1 MSALCI
7 GLMSGTSMDSVDAA
21 LCRIA
26 DGCVSAV
33 SAAFQQQYPDSLRQ
47 RLLELQ
53 RNPQT
58 LLTLSEFAALD
69 HAVAESFA
77 LAATGVM
84 AAANQTAESICV
96 IGSHGQTVF
105 HDPTGVIN
113 SLQLGDPNWIAAR
126 CKVSVVADFRRA
138 DIALGGQ
145 GAPLVPAYHA
155 ACFAHL
161 APCSVLNIGGIAN
174 LTLLNGG
181 ESVRGFDTGPGNGL
195 MDEWISRKRSLGY
208 DESGAWAASGRV
220 IPELL
225 RACMDEP
232 FFAQEPPK
240 STGRDLFNLAWL
252 ERRYPDL
259 AAHAAEDVQS
269 SLCELTARS
278 VAAQLRRNASTH
290 RLLLVCGG
298 GARNTELMSRLQA
311 ALPELRVESTDAH
324 GIDSATVEA
333 AAFAWLAWRRKEGLT
348 GSIAGVTGT
357 SRAARLGGL
366 FQP

>member
-26 DGCVSAV
+26 EGRVEAV
-33 SAAFQQQYPDSLRQ
+33 LATFQQQYPPPLRQ

-53 RNPQT
+53 RNPET
-58 LLTLSEFAALD
+58 LLSLRELAMLD
-69 HAVAESFA
+69 HAVADSFA
-77 LAATGVM
+77 LAAIGVM
-84 AAANQTAESICV
+84 TAGSQTAQSIDV

-105 HDPTGVIN
+105 HDPSGAIN
-113 SLQLGDPNWIAAR
+113 SLQLGDPNWLAAR
-126 CKVSVVADFRRA
+126 CGAPVVADFRRA

-174 LTLLNGG
+174 LTLLNSGG
-181 ESVRGFDTGPGNGL
+181 SVRGFDTGPGNGL
-195 MDEWISRKRSLGY
+195 MDEWINRKRSLGY
-208 DESGAWAASGRV
+208 DQSGEWAASGRV
-220 IPELL
+220 VPALL
-225 RACMDEP
+225 KACLDEP
-232 FFAQEPPK
+232 FLAQAPPK
-240 STGRDLFNLAWL
+240 STGRDHFNLAWL
-252 ERRYPDL
+252 ERRYPNL
-259 AAHAAEDVQS
+259 AAEAPEDVQS
-269 SLCELTARS
+269 SLCEFTARS
-278 VAAQLRRNASTH
+278 IAAQLLTNAPTH

-298 GARNTELMSRLQA
+298 GARNTELMSRLKT
-311 ALPELRVESTDAH
+311 ALPEVRVESTDAH
-324 GIDSATVEA
+324 GIDSAAVEA

-348 GSIAGVTGT
+348 GSIASVTGA
-357 SRAARLGGL
+357 RRGARLGGL